1 MAFVA
6 EGSERARLVWART
19 RLQIWPETYRL
30 VSLPPAALAEAA
42 ALLAE
47 SGGSFAALVLTA
59 DEVSLTLPEE
69 VWVRSSLGGR
79 ARATAGPYRVVTL
92 DAEVDLDLCG
102 YLAPVAARLAEAG
115 VAIIPQCAY
124 ARDHVLV
131 RGPDLE
137 EAMRVLQDWIRACGA

>member
-1 MAFVA
+1 MA
-6 EGSERARLVWART
+6 EGSDRARLVWART

-42 ALLAE
+42 GLLAE
-47 SGGSFAALVLTA
+47 GGGSFAALVLTT
-59 DEVSLTLPEE
+59 DEVSLTLRED
-69 VWVRSSLGGR
+69 VWVGSPLGGR

-92 DAEVDLDLCG
+92 DAEIDLDVCG

-115 VAIIPQCAY
+115 VSIVPQCAY
-124 ARDHVLV
+124 ARDHLLV

-137 EAMRVLQDWIRACGA
+137 GAIRVLEDWIRACRV